1 MADYVLHRMRL
12 RQENRLAYVSSKV
25 ARDIALADY
34 SQALVLNRRIVADQ
48 DIIRGT
54 DKLAPALKAYY
65 WDTMKRL
72 CDEKKTRRPSAKGG
86 KHRYKT

>member
-72 CDEKKTRRPSAKGG
+72 CDEKKTRRPSTK